1 MKRLLSLVALFVAF
15 GTGTLSAQNYAVVN
29 SERIFTS
36 IDAYNRAITTL
47 NALGEEYQQQ
57 VDAKFQEVESLYN
70 NYMAQKPA
78 LSESARQ
85 NRESDILA
93 REQAATDFQESLFGK
108 DGALMKKRLELIQPI
123 QKRVFDA
130 IERYAREQGI
140 DLVLD
145 SASNPTLLYN
155 SSGVDKTDAIIEIVR
170 NLKN

>member
-1 MKRLLSLVALFVAF
+1 MKRLLSLVALFLAL
-15 GTGTLSAQNYAVVN
+15 GTGIASAQNYAVVN

-57 VDAKFQEVESLYN
+57 VDTKFQEIEMLYN
-70 NYMAQKPA
+70 NYMAQKPS

-85 NRESDILA
+85 SRENDILA
-93 REQAATDFQESLFGK
+93 REQAATEFQESIFGK
-108 DGALMKKRLELIQPI
+108 DGTLMKKRLELIQPI
-123 QKRVFDA
+123 QKMVFDA

-155 SSGVDKTDAIIEIVR
+155 SANVDRTDAIIGIVK